1 MSLPPCWRVLGSVIR
16 AGLTVAILLTVAGC
30 WTSSDGPGIPPEATA
45 EPTYEELYV
54 SPDGRDDWPGTEAR
68 PWRTLGHALE
78 QLTAGQLLYVR
89 GGVYRELL
97 VELNIK
103 EGLPER
109 RIVVRAYPGERPV
122 VRGLFRLR
130 EPSYWTVDGLDVT
143 WDQDLPRSR
152 TPQHMVKLTGGE
164 GWIWTNSE
172 IWGARAGA
180 NVLISG
186 RLDGEPSDWSFTE
199 NCVHDVLP
207 PSRSRRGSNI
217 AVGAMTDAGPGSIT
231 RNAAFGVGVGAGRN
245 IAFGLGTNR
254 AAGPTDVTVAY
265 NTLYGANVAVSLAG
279 RTTDVV
285 IERNLMGGPSSG
297 ALVRSSQLTGPDN
310 VVREN
315 AGVDAGRFF
324 FEQWGSL
331 RRGDG
336 NIMAEADF
344 EDVSTCEGLRSSEG
358 VALSYGRDAV
368 Q

>member
-1 MSLPPCWRVLGSVIR
+1 MAAL
-16 AGLTVAILLTVAGC
+16 LLTLTGC
-30 WTSSDGPGIPPEATA
+30 WTSSDDPRIPPEATDKA
-45 EPTYEELYV
+45 TYDELYV

-68 PWRTLGHALE
+68 PWRTLGYALE

-89 GGVYRELL
+89 GGVYREQL
-97 VELNIK
+97 VQLNIR
-103 EGLPER
+103 EGSPAR
-109 RIVVRAYPGERPV
+109 RIVVKAYPGERPV

-143 WDQDLPRSR
+143 WDQNLPQDR

-164 GWIWTNSE
+164 GWIWTHSE
-172 IWGARAGA
+172 IWGARTGA

-186 RLDGEPSDWSFTE
+186 RLDGEPADWAFTE
-199 NCVHDVLP
+199 NCVHDVMP
-207 PSRSRRGSNI
+207 PSQDRRGSNI
-217 AVGAMTDAGPGSIT
+217 AVGTMIDAGPGSIT
-231 RNAAFGVGVGAGRN
+231 RNVAFGVGAGRN
-245 IAFGLGTNR
+245 IAFGLGTAR
-254 AAGPTDVTVAY
+254 SGGPTDVTVAY

-279 RTTDVV
+279 RTSDVV
-285 IERNLMGGPSSG
+285 IERNLLGGPSSG
-297 ALVRSSQLTGPDN
+297 ALVRSSQLSGPDN

-331 RRGDG
+331 RKGNG
-336 NIMAEADF
+336 NILGEADF
-344 EDVSTCEGLRSSEG
+344 NDVSTCEGLRSSEG

>member
-1 MSLPPCWRVLGSVIR
+1 MSPPPGRCRRVLRSVAR
-16 AGLTVAILLTVAGC
+16 AGLTAAFLLTVAGC
-30 WTSSDGPGIPPEATA
+30 WTSSDDPGIPPEATA

-54 SPDGRDDWPGTEAR
+54 SPDGRDGWPGTETR

-89 GGVYRELL
+89 GGEYREQL
-97 VELNIK
+97 VQLNIK
-103 EGLPER
+103 EGLPAR
-109 RIVVRAYPGERPV
+109 RIVVRAYPGERPL

-143 WDQDLPRSR
+143 WDQDLPRSQ

-164 GWIWTNSE
+164 GWIWTHSE

-186 RLDGEPSDWSFTE
+186 RLDGEPADWSFTE
-199 NCVHDVLP
+199 NCVHDVMP
-207 PSRSRRGSNI
+207 PSQVRRASNI
-217 AVGAMTDAGPGSIT
+217 AVGTMTDAGPGSIT
-231 RNAAFGVGVGAGRN
+231 HNVVFGVGAGRN
-245 IAFGLGTNR
+245 IGFGLDTDGTG
-254 AAGPTDVTVAY
+254 GPTDVTVAY

-324 FEQWGSL
+324 FKQWGSL
-331 RRGDG
+331 RRGNG

-344 EDVSTCEGLRSSEG
+344 DDVSTCEGMRSSGG